1 MRKPMPQPITFIDL
15 QKKIDELVAKH
26 GAEDA
31 YFIIDASLKQENIP
45 YGKDTSLAHFIINTV
60 CDEFGIKPLIIFN
73 KSYTD
78 LRPRWSAFF
87 YILEYTD
94 LRYKDV
100 AWRFDLD
107 SIRPVQYGHQQIELL
122 MEHPKIDKQHYAYH
136 TEVGKKIQA
145 FIEKSRHGK
154 GIQ

>member
-60 CDEFGIKPLIIFN
+60 CDEFGINPFAIFN
-73 KSYTD
+73 KRYTD
-78 LRPRWSAFF
+78 LRPRWSAFYF
-87 YILEYTD
+87 ILEHTE
-94 LRYKDV
+94 LRYKDI

-107 SIRPVQYGHQQIELL
+107 TIGPVQYGHRQIETL
-122 MEHPKIDKQHYAYH
+122 MSQPKIDKQHHAYH
-136 TEVGKKIQA
+136 IEAGKKIKA
-145 FIEKSRHGK
+145 FIEKARHGK
-154 GIQ
+154 RV